1 MGDPSGNHSR
11 NATRWGRSLEHVGDH
26 ASAAR
31 LQAQYPHMVIW
42 FGETSGHFYAMDA
55 SGLHE
60 RPTLDALAMPIW
72 QRTNRPRPRG
82 TVAVSAR

>member
-1 MGDPSGNHSR
+1 MADTSR
-11 NATRWGRSLEHVGDH
+11 NGNRSATLWGRSPEHTADH
-26 ASAAR
+26 AAAAR

-60 RPTLDALAMPIW
+60 RPTLDALAMLAW

-82 TVAVSAR
+82 AVVSAR

>member
-1 MGDPSGNHSR
+1 MSLTTTKPAPST
-11 NATRWGRSLEHVGDH
+11 TRWGRSPEHAGAH
-26 ASAAR
+26 AAAAR
-31 LQAQYPHMVIW
+31 LQARYPQMVIW

-60 RPTLDALAMPIW
+60 RPTLDAITMLAC

-82 TVAVSAR
+82 AVAVSAR

>member
-1 MGDPSGNHSR
+1 MADLNRTHGQI
-11 NATRWGRSLEHVGDH
+11 ATRWGRSPEHADAH
-26 ASAAR
+26 AAAAR
-31 LQAQYPHMVIW
+31 LQARYPQMVIW

-60 RPTLDALAMPIW
+60 RPTLDAITMLVW

-82 TVAVSAR
+82 AVAVAAR

>member
-1 MGDPSGNHSR
+1 
-11 NATRWGRSLEHVGDH
+11 
-26 ASAAR
+26 
-31 LQAQYPHMVIW
+31 MVIW